1 MTSKSKS
8 TARALFGGLVFGL
21 ALCAWTAGRA
31 AEDSGERLYDQHC
44 AKCHGPEGRGRG
56 TVAPSLVPFNR
67 SYEEALELIR
77 RPACDMPPIPESA
90 LSDAQ
95 VAQIVDYLKTI
106 K

>member
-1 MTSKSKS
+1 MIETLRP
-8 TARALFGGLVFGL
+8 RAVFGGLVAAL
-21 ALCAWTAGRA
+21 ALCAGTAGSA
-31 AEDSGERLYDQHC
+31 AEDSGERLYDRQC

-67 SYEEALELIR
+67 SYEDALELIR
-77 RPACDMPPIPESA
+77 RPMCDMPPIPESA
-90 LSDAQ
+90 LSDAE